1 MFSSRVL
8 STIVLGVLILGDAR
22 ALQTRI
28 APVLTGRNLQDAFDT
43 THGTGGT
50 SSNSTL
56 KPLVEEPFECSSTV
70 SQDSAQLSYETVYPW
85 LLEFV
90 QWTGSGIAECT
101 IVMLSIEFS
110 IFAIDPLG
118 HSNTIATGS
127 CFGCEAVDA
136 VNTAY
141 RCNEDPTA
149 GGCDGEWSLS
159 ASVVFEAPPGFEF
172 TSGTA
177 GCVIE
182 GPVLTCST
190 SVVAGTAAKWNVNL
204 PEGVPMPVLTPESI
218 ATIRQTHFEGGSKV
232 DPSKGLFSPGITDA
246 QLEIIFENGMK
257 SSVAWGDASEPAYI
271 LKRFPQSGVGTSSSG
286 GASTLVDLVISRFGG
301 VDGGDVITMYPV

>member
-1 MFSSRVL
+1 VRG
-8 STIVLGVLILGDAR
+8 I
-22 ALQTRI
+22 
-28 APVLTGRNLQDAFDT
+28 FDT

-56 KPLVEEPFECSSTV
+56 KSLVEEPFECSSTV
-70 SQDSAQLSYETVYPW
+70 SQGSAQLSYETVYPS

-101 IVMLSIEFS
+101 IVFSIEFS

-127 CFGCEAVDA
+127 CFGCEAVDT

-149 GGCDGEWSLS
+149 GGCDGEWSLA

-172 TSGTA
+172 TSGSV
-177 GCVIE
+177 GCIIE
-182 GPVLTCST
+182 GPVLTCKT
-190 SVVAGTAAKWNVNL
+190 SVVAGTAAKWNINL
-204 PEGVPMPVLTPESI
+204 PKDVPMPVLTPESI
-218 ATIRQTHFEGGSKV
+218 ATIRQTHFKDGSKV
-232 DPSKGLFSPGITDA
+232 DPSKGLFLPHITDA
-246 QLEIIFENGMK
+246 QLETIFENGLK
-257 SSVAWGDASEPAYI
+257 SSVAWGDASKPAYT
-271 LKRFPQSGVGTSSSG
+271 LKRFPQSEVGKSSSG